1 MVNRSPDAGSAEA
14 GAEASL
20 LVLAEQRA
28 MAHYAGKQHPAGLTW
43 LEHARGVVAILRD
56 LGVDDEAQA
65 AAMLLGADLSADRET
80 LKESFG
86 NTVVE
91 LVDATVAMGKIQL
104 LRGRIALVDRRTERN
119 RQLDV
124 LRKMLL
130 AMAQDIRVVL
140 IKLADQLQILRALTK
155 DDEAPGREDCGRE
168 NLELFAPLANWMG
181 VGQLKWELE
190 DLAFQCLQP
199 GDYRRLADELDE
211 NRPDREAYLR
221 EVVERLHGE
230 LDLAR
235 IAGTTSGRPKH
246 LYSIWRKMQRKNL
259 SLTQL
264 SDIRAVRVL
273 VDSVQ
278 DCYAVLGLVHDL
290 WAPIS
295 GEFDDYIARPK
306 ANGYASLHTAVT
318 GPGGKV
324 VEVQIRTQE
333 MHRRAELGFAA
344 HWRYKQD
351 ASADAAFDQKIA
363 WLRRILSW
371 GGELAS
377 GDEADHALRAGL
389 FDDHVYVLTP
399 QGNVIDLPR
408 GSTPVDFAYR
418 VHTELGHRCR
428 GAKVDGRIVPLTQ
441 ALETGQRVEIIA
453 AKAGGP
459 SRDWLRL
466 ALGYLASPRARTKVR
481 QWFNTH
487 ELENL
492 LAEGRAV
499 IEREFQRSG
508 KTGQNLDTLARRL
521 KFASVEEF
529 LVACGRGEVAPG
541 KLHDL
546 VAEGMGPHEAGK
558 PFHHKLPDAGSGAI
572 LIVGVDHLLTAL
584 ARCCRPAPPDRI
596 IGFVTRGRG
605 VTVHRAGCRNAA
617 RLPAA
622 RLIEAAWGSTG
633 TSRFVVDVEI
643 IANGG
648 ETLMRAI
655 GEILTKEKTAI
666 VSSTQSARGPH
677 SRIAL
682 GIEVDGL
689 EQLHRVLS
697 QIGKL
702 PDVEV
707 VRRK

>member
-1 MVNRSPDAGSAEA
+1 MVNKIPEARTEVADPKAG
-14 GAEASL
+14 L
-20 LVLAEQRA
+20 LAHAEQWA
-28 MAHYAGKQHPAGLTW
+28 LSHYAGRQHPAGLNW
-43 LEHARGVVAILRD
+43 LEHARGVAAILRN

-65 AAMLLGADLSADRET
+65 AAMLLGAELPADREP
-80 LKESFG
+80 LKELFG
-86 NTVVE
+86 NPVAE
-91 LVDATVAMGKIQL
+91 LVEATVEMGKIQL
-104 LRGRIALVDRRTERN
+104 LRGRIALVDRRTERD

-155 DDEAPGREDCGRE
+155 CDEAQGREVCGRE
-168 NLELFAPLANWMG
+168 TLELFAPLANWMG

-199 GDYRRLADELDE
+199 GDYRRLAEELDE
-211 NRPDREAYLR
+211 NRPDREAYLQ
-221 EVVERLHGE
+221 EVVEWLHRKLE
-230 LDLAR
+230 VAQ
-235 IAGTTSGRPKH
+235 IAGTISGRPKH

-273 VDSVQ
+273 VDSIQ
-278 DCYAVLGLVHDL
+278 DCYAALGLVHDL
-290 WAPIS
+290 WVPIS

-324 VEVQIRTQE
+324 VEVQIRTHE

-377 GDEADHALRAGL
+377 GDKAGHAIGAGL
-389 FDDHVYVLTP
+389 FEDHVYVLTP

-408 GSTPVDFAYR
+408 GATPVDFAYR

-441 ALETGQRVEIIA
+441 SLETGQRVEIIA

-459 SRDWLRL
+459 SRDWLRP
-466 ALGYLASPRARTKVR
+466 ALGYLASARARTKVR

-487 ELENL
+487 DLENL

-508 KTGQNLDTLARRL
+508 KTGQNLEALARRL
-521 KFASVEEF
+521 KFASVEDF

-546 VAEGMGPHEAGK
+546 VIESMGPHEAGK
-558 PFHHKLPDAGSGAI
+558 PVHHKLPDARPGAI
-572 LIVGVDHLLTAL
+572 LIVGVDNLLTAL

-605 VTVHRAGCRNAA
+605 VTVHRAVCRNAA

-643 IANGG
+643 FAIGG

-666 VSSTQSARGPH
+666 VSSTRSARGPH
-677 SRIAL
+677 SRMVL

-702 PDVEV
+702 PEVEA